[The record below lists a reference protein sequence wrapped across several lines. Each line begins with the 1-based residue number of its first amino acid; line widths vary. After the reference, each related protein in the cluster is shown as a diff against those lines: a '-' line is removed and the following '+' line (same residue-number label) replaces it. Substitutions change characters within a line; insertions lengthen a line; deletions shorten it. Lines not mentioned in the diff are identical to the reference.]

1 MLREKVLKQLYEMQ
15 DLKYKEFDSS
25 LCPNVDN
32 IIGVQVPK
40 LRAIAKELVK
50 EKQREYLELENIEYY
65 EEKVIQGLMIGMSNL
80 TIEDTKKYL
89 EKFIP
94 KIDSWAVCDIVCSSL
109 KLAKKYQKEMWEFL
123 ETYIKSDK
131 EFEIRFVV
139 VMYLDYFLNDE
150 YIDRVIKNISKIK
163 SDKYYVQMAIAWLL
177 AESFIKQKE
186 KTNEYL
192 KNNKLDNFTHNKAI
206 QKIIDSYRVSQE
218 DKEFVRTLR
227 RKAK

>member
-40 LRAIAKELVK
+40 LRAIAKQLVK
-50 EKQREYLELENIEYY
+50 EDKKEYLELENIEYY

-94 KIDSWAVCDIVCSSL
+94 KIDSWAACDIVCSSL
-109 KLAKKYQKEMWEFL
+109 KISKEYQKEM
-123 ETYIKSDK
+123 
-131 EFEIRFVV
+131 
-139 VMYLDYFLNDE
+139 
-150 YIDRVIKNISKIK
+150 
-163 SDKYYVQMAIAWLL
+163 
-177 AESFIKQKE
+177 
-186 KTNEYL
+186 
-192 KNNKLDNFTHNKAI
+192 
-206 QKIIDSYRVSQE
+206 
-218 DKEFVRTLR
+218 
-227 RKAK
+227 

>member
-40 LRAIAKELVK
+40 LRKIAKQLVK
-50 EKQREYLELENIEYY
+50 EEKKEYLDLENIEYY
-65 EEKVIQGLMIGMSNL
+65 EEKVVQGLMIGISKL
-80 TIEDTKKYL
+80 TIENTKKYL

-94 KIDSWAVCDIVCSSL
+94 KIDSWAVCDTVCSSL
-109 KLAKKYQKEMWEFL
+109 KISKKYQKEMWEFL
-123 ETYIKSDK
+123 EKYIKGNE
-131 EFEIRFVV
+131 EFEIRFAV
-139 VMYLDYFLNDE
+139 VMYIDYFLNEE
-150 YIDRVIKNISKIK
+150 YIDKVIKNIAEIK
-163 SDKYYVQMAIAWLL
+163 SNKYYVQMAIAWLL
-177 AESFIKQKE
+177 AESFINQKE
-186 KTNEYL
+186 KTMEYL

-206 QKIIDSYRVSQE
+206 QKIIDSYRVSQQ
-218 DKEFVRTLR
+218 DKEHVRTLR

>member
-32 IIGVQVPK
+32 IIGVKVPK

-89 EKFIP
+89 EKFIL

-109 KLAKKYQKEMWEFL
+109 KLSKKYQKEIWGFL
-123 ETYIKSDK
+123 DEYIKSYK
-131 EFEIRFVV
+131 EFEIRFAV

-186 KTNEYL
+186 KTKEYL